1 MKLKHDEIRAIFLAI
16 LTFELGIKSKKALVN
31 NGRNKI
37 VESNE
42 RLNIEKLSFKEKSF
56 LHAKDKKPSVDF
68 LKILSKDKRIISC
81 KIYQRFYHI
90 YKK

>member
-16 LTFELGIKSKKALVN
+16 LTFELGMKSKKTLVN

-56 LHAKDKKPSVDF
+56 LHAKDK
-68 LKILSKDKRIISC
+68 IIS
-81 KIYQRFYHI
+81 IDL
-90 YKK
+90 